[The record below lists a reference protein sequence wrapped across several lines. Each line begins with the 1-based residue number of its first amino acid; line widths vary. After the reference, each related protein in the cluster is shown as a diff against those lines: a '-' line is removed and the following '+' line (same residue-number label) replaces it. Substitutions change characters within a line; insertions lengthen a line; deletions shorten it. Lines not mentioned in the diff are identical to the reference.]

1 MSISWLF
8 LAAALWGAWFTWNA
22 YRPIHRPAGLATL
35 SFFAGWLTSELALHH
50 ILWQLV
56 LTALFIW
63 AGALAAWPGWL
74 ALGHDNRVTLFR
86 VDDWHAVRLENAQE
100 PAWSRDGRH
109 LAVVSENGVDVMN
122 PDGTGRVT
130 VSSEIGYPPVT
141 WMP

>member
-1 MSISWLF
+1 MGPS
-8 LAAALWGAWFTWNA
+8 A
-22 YRPIHRPAGLATL
+22 RAG
-35 SFFAGWLTSELALHH
+35 
-50 ILWQLV
+50 V
-56 LTALFIW
+56 V
-63 AGALAAWPGWL
+63 
-74 ALGHDNRVTLFR
+74 HDNRVTLFR

-141 WMP
+141 WLP